1 MDHCLPSAWS
11 GALDYPSAAS
21 AVSAMT
27 CVIGAA
33 SAHGARG
40 RTSCKRQVSGSN
52 PLTGSQVREGKY
64 PLWVSARGTT
74 CYWPGLSGSTPTAVT
89 DGGGGVDEAPK
100 SRRSARTPD
109 SCGLISCWCRSGFW
123 AGVAAIREAPGCPM
137 RQRVLAA
144 SSRGCCLPGA
154 RGAGGA
160 GRREQLCAR
169 AQNYTR
175 LAIRLRWC
183 RITSRTRSW
192 RMEMP
197 SDQVADLPAR
207 VAQWIRASGSL
218 CSAAAQPPVSER
230 TIERS

>member
-1 MDHCLPSAWS
+1 VQLART
-11 GALDYPSAAS
+11 
-21 AVSAMT
+21 V
-27 CVIGAA
+27 
-33 SAHGARG
+33 HGAVLLVNG
-40 RTSCKRQVSGSN
+40 RSVVRIRSPAPRSERVSTLCGSR
-52 PLTGSQVREGKY
+52 LVERM
-64 PLWVSARGTT
+64 LLA
-74 CYWPGLSGSTPTAVT
+74 GLSGSTPTAVT

-123 AGVAAIREAPGCPM
+123 AGVAAIREASGCPM